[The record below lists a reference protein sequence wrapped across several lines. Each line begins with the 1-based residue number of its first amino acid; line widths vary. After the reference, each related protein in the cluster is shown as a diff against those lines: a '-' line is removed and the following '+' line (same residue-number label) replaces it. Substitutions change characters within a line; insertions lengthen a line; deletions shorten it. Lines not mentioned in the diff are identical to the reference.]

1 MMTCVP
7 MGYETD
13 RPTLLFPRYSR
24 RANAD
29 WGLDKGAVPLPHPSY
44 LLQTG
49 RGERKT
55 IVRDR
60 IEGTMQLRRNILR
73 GLFFFWL
80 GEEKGTSRLLFV
92 LEDRLRGGPGTVCAY
107 DLEKRQAEPIS
118 PPIRMTFLPPFMEGD
133 GGDDGGRVQ

>member
-29 WGLDKGAVPLPHPSY
+29 WGLGKGAVPLPHPSY

-60 IEGTMQLRRNILR
+60 IEGTM
-73 GLFFFWL
+73 
-80 GEEKGTSRLLFV
+80 
-92 LEDRLRGGPGTVCAY
+92 
-107 DLEKRQAEPIS
+107 
-118 PPIRMTFLPPFMEGD
+118 
-133 GGDDGGRVQ
+133 